1 MSNSLQSKHLADL
14 HDLARQEGVDR
25 YRMMSRNELIEALG
39 GEAAPE
45 QSSGDDRAPGEGASR
60 QRRSRGGRNRSG
72 SDRRGGRGGGRGRDS
87 ARDSEADEA
96 EAEERVVEDEEGTPV
111 SGVLEITSR
120 GHGFV
125 RREEDPD
132 DEGDVYVSP
141 SQIRRCELSD
151 GDVVTGPARKPR
163 RGERHPALIHIDT
176 VNGSEPGGA
185 RSRFEDLEPKPPHR
199 RLPLSGEKL
208 EGDDRTLVRSV
219 DKLVPLARGQRVLIE
234 SSPGSGRTTL
244 MRALARELSGH
255 EELGVVVV
263 LIDERPEEAPAW
275 REALPDAELA
285 IATADM
291 RPKEQ
296 LRLVELAVS
305 QAKRRVEGG
314 EDVVVLIDSLSRLA
328 VAADDPGATKPI
340 FAAGRETAD
349 EATGSLTVIATV
361 LTDGEDGVHEA
372 LRTTENVSFALDA
385 DLAAAGVYPALATKS
400 FRVTGEGDL
409 REDDELEAARE
420 LRAQLER
427 LDAKEAAEK
436 LADAA
441 SRRR

>member
-1 MSNSLQSKHLADL
+1 MSHSLQSKHLADL
-14 HDLARQEGVDR
+14 HDLAREQGVDR
-25 YRMMSRNELIEALG
+25 YRMMSRTELIEALG

-45 QSSGDDRAPGEGASR
+45 ESAGDRVSGEGAAG
-60 QRRSRGGRNRSG
+60 QRRSRGRGRNRSG
-72 SDRRGGRGGGRGRDS
+72 SDRRGGRGGGRRGNRERDAES
-87 ARDSEADEA
+87 DFADA
-96 EAEERVVEDEEGTPV
+96 EDTVVEDEEGTPV
-111 SGVLEITSR
+111 TGVLEITSR

-151 GDVVTGPARKPR
+151 GDVVSGPARKPR

-176 VNGSEPGGA
+176 VNGSEPGGS

-199 RLPLSGEKL
+199 RLPLGGEKL
-208 EGDDRTLVRSV
+208 EGDERTLIRSL
-219 DKLVPLARGQRVLIE
+219 DQLVTLARGQRVLVE
-234 SSPGSGRTTL
+234 ASRGSGRTTL
-244 MRALARELSGH
+244 MRALARELSSH

-275 REALPDAELA
+275 REALGDEAELA

-328 VAADDPGATKPI
+328 VAADDPGAAKPI

-349 EATGSLTVIATV
+349 EEAGALTMIATV
-361 LTDGEDGVHEA
+361 LSDGDDGVAAA
-372 LRTTENVSFALDA
+372 LATTENVSLALDA
-385 DLAAAGVYPALATKS
+385 ELAAAGVYPAIVVDAC
-400 FRVTGEGDL
+400 RVTGEEEL
-409 REDDELEAARE
+409 REDEELAAARE
-420 LRAQLER
+420 LRAQLAR
-427 LDAKEAAEK
+427 LDAREAAEK
-436 LADAA
+436 LAAETQ
-441 SRRR
+441 

>member
-14 HDLARQEGVDR
+14 HDLAREQGVDR

-45 QSSGDDRAPGEGASR
+45 RSEGDDRAPGEGAPR
-60 QRRSRGGRNRSG
+60 RRSRGGRSRG
-72 SDRRGGRGGGRGRDS
+72 SDRRGGRGGGRRS
-87 ARDSEADEA
+87 NQERDSERDVA
-96 EAEERVVEDEEGTPV
+96 EAEDDVVEDEEGTPV

-151 GDVVTGPARKPR
+151 GDLVTGPARKPR

-176 VNGSEPGGA
+176 VNGSEPGGS

-199 RLPLSGEKL
+199 RLPLAGEGL
-208 EGDDRTLVRSV
+208 SDDERTLIRSL

-234 SSPGSGRTTL
+234 ASRGSGRTTL
-244 MRALARELSGH
+244 MRALARELSGQ
-255 EELGVVVV
+255 EDLGVVVV

-275 REALPDAELA
+275 REALPEAELA

-314 EDVVVLIDSLSRLA
+314 EDVVVLVDSLSRLA
-328 VAADDPGATKPI
+328 VAADDPGAAKPI
-340 FAAGRETAD
+340 FAAGRETVD
-349 EATGSLTVIATV
+349 EATGSLTVVATV
-361 LTDGEDGVHEA
+361 LTDGTDGVHEA
-372 LRTTENVSFALDA
+372 LRTTENVALALDA
-385 DLAAAGVYPALATKS
+385 ELAAAGVYPALVAGS
-400 FRVTGEGDL
+400 ARVTGEEDL
-409 REDDELEAARE
+409 REDKELEAARE

-427 LDAKEAAEK
+427 LDAREAAEK
-436 LADAA
+436 LAEE
-441 SRRR
+441 SK

>member
-14 HDLARQEGVDR
+14 HDLAREQGVDR

-45 QSSGDDRAPGEGASR
+45 RSSGDDRAPGEGAPR
-60 QRRSRGGRNRSG
+60 RRSRGGRSRG
-72 SDRRGGRGGGRGRDS
+72 SDRRGGRGGGRRS
-87 ARDSEADEA
+87 NQERDSERDVA
-96 EAEERVVEDEEGTPV
+96 EAEDDVVEDEEGTPV

-151 GDVVTGPARKPR
+151 GDLVTGPARKPR

-176 VNGSEPGGA
+176 VNGSEPGGS

-199 RLPLSGEKL
+199 RLPLAGEGL
-208 EGDDRTLVRSV
+208 SDDERTLIRSL

-234 SSPGSGRTTL
+234 ASRGSGRTTL
-244 MRALARELSGH
+244 MRALARELSGQ
-255 EELGVVVV
+255 EDLGVVVV

-275 REALPDAELA
+275 REALPEAELA

-314 EDVVVLIDSLSRLA
+314 EDVVVLVDSLSRLA
-328 VAADDPGATKPI
+328 VAADDPGAAKPI
-340 FAAGRETAD
+340 FAAGRETVD
-349 EATGSLTVIATV
+349 EATGSLTVVATV
-361 LTDGEDGVHEA
+361 LTDGTDGVHEA
-372 LRTTENVSFALDA
+372 LRTTENVALALDA
-385 DLAAAGVYPALATKS
+385 ELAAAGVYPALVAGS
-400 FRVTGEGDL
+400 ARVTGEEDL
-409 REDDELEAARE
+409 REDKELEAARE

-427 LDAKEAAEK
+427 LDAREAAEK
-436 LADAA
+436 LAEE
-441 SRRR
+441 SK